1 MTVILNEQSKIPVMG
16 GVKELLSIAV
26 PMIISTACDGIMV
39 FTDRLMLSRLGPE
52 HMNASMAG
60 GVSIQVAM
68 FFFIGLI
75 GYSTALAAQYFGS
88 GHKRN
93 ASATAFQAF
102 LIALI
107 AFPVVILWL
116 KPALF
121 VSSCLGIS
129 KTQYDLQYTFMKI
142 LAFGSV
148 FGLIRHTLS
157 CFFSGI
163 GRTKVVMFATLSAM
177 ILNVILNYILI
188 YGKFGLPQLGI
199 AGAGIATISGHFLAA
214 VILIYSYFRKENRT
228 TFFTAHTLRFNGA
241 IMKKLLRFGYPAGLE
256 MFLNFFAFSAM
267 TQIFQSLGAGV
278 ATATTIMFNWDL
290 MAYIPLLGI
299 EIAVTS
305 LVGRYMG
312 ARKPDIAEK
321 SAYSAVKVGMVYS
334 TITMIVF
341 IFIPGILVNVFRP
354 DVPSQAFTDAVPLA
368 TSMIRLAAL
377 YVLAEAMMVAFVGAL
392 RGSGD
397 TIFAMLWSVCSHYS
411 FVAMLWIMF
420 KVFHMPPIT
429 GWLVLVI
436 MFLGACGFLFLRFK
450 SGKWRGIILVEQRDA
465 D

>member
-1 MTVILNEQSKIPVMG
+1 MAEISIDQHNIPAAG
-16 GVKELLSIAV
+16 GVKEILAIAV

-39 FTDRLMLSRLGPE
+39 FTDRFMLSKLGPE

-75 GYSTALAAQYFGS
+75 GYSTALAAQYYGS
-88 GHKRN
+88 GHKKN

-102 LIALI
+102 LLALI
-107 AFPVVILWL
+107 AFPAVVLWL
-116 KPALF
+116 KPALL
-121 VSSCLGIS
+121 VSSYLGIS
-129 KTQYDLQYTFMKI
+129 KSQYDLQYTFMKI

-148 FGLIRHTLS
+148 FGLVRHTLS

-177 ILNVILNYILI
+177 ILNVILNYLLI

-214 VILIYSYFRKENRT
+214 VILVYSYFRKENRT
-228 TFFTAHTLRFNGA
+228 AFFTAHTLRFNGA

-312 ARKPDIAEK
+312 ARKPEIAEK
-321 SAYSAVKVGMVYS
+321 AAYSAVKVGMVYS
-334 TITMIVF
+334 TVTMILF
-341 IFIPGILVNVFRP
+341 IVIPGVLVNVFRP

-397 TIFAMLWSVCSHYS
+397 TIFAMMWSVCAHYS
-411 FVAMLWIMF
+411 FVVMLWIMF
-420 KVFHMPPIT
+420 KVLHVPPVT
-429 GWLVLVI
+429 GWLVLVL
-436 MFLGACGFLFLRFK
+436 MFLAACGLLFVRFR
-450 SGKWRGIILVEQRDA
+450 SGKWRSIVLVEQHESE
-465 D
+465 